1 MLYNYKSTFSVK
13 TDSTEKQSLHLDL
26 ANGHDDDVVPKAL
39 RPCTVRIL
47 DTTTNQELSLPGRIH
62 SWTTVFDL
70 KQKIMKEKQ
79 DYSIE
84 FQRLFLHNQL
94 LDDKL

>member
-47 DTTTNQELSLPGRIH
+47 DTTINEEMSLPGRIH
-62 SWTTVFDL
+62 SWTTVFVSQNPL
-70 KQKIMKEKQ
+70 KMLSHMVVAHIN
-79 DYSIE
+79 
-84 FQRLFLHNQL
+84 LQL
-94 LDDKL
+94 